1 MFLYRVYLSKAV
13 LNDEVYWKIFEW
25 LFFVNIE
32 VVITCF
38 FVHLSMI
45 LQLYRLYYGGKDW
58 TTVDSRFDSREGQ
71 KDLSLRYIPL
81 KA

>member
-1 MFLYRVYLSKAV
+1 MFSYRVYLSKAV